1 VNPPEI
7 KTPIDVILL
16 DIEGTTTPIDFV
28 YHVLFSYARTHIP
41 NYIGSN
47 FSSTSVREDLAELVS
62 QNEEDRRQGLDP
74 PYVGDSF
81 DQMTAEAAADY
92 LLWLM
97 DRDSKA
103 TPLKSIQGKI
113 WEAGYR
119 EGSLHSQVF
128 DDVPPAMNRWRGAG
142 KTVCIYSSGSVLA
155 QKLLF
160 GNTES
165 GDLTHLIG
173 GFYDTNIGTKRDPTS
188 YQRIASDLKVAPH
201 AILFVSDVTA
211 ELDAAQ
217 TAGFQTMLC
226 VRPGNP
232 PQSPDA
238 HHSII
243 NSFDELSLRI

>member
-1 VNPPEI
+1 MNPPDT

-28 YHVLFSYARTHIP
+28 YNVLFPYARTHIP
-41 NYIGSN
+41 NYIRTN
-47 FSSTSVREDLAELVS
+47 FSSATAREELAELLS
-62 QNEEDRRQGLDP
+62 QNQEDRLGGLDAP
-74 PYVGDSF
+74 HVGNSV
-81 DQMTAEAAADY
+81 DQMTAESTAKY

-97 DRDSKA
+97 DRDSKS

-128 DDVPPAMNRWRGAG
+128 DDVPSAMNRWRGTG
-142 KTVCIYSSGSVLA
+142 KSICIYSSGSVLA

-160 GNTES
+160 ANTES
-165 GDLTHLIG
+165 GDLTRLIS
-173 GFYDTNIGTKRDPTS
+173 GFYDTNIGTKRDPES
-188 YQRIASDLKVAPH
+188 YQHIAKDLRVSPQT
-201 AILFVSDVTA
+201 ILFISDVTA

-217 TAGFQTMLC
+217 TTEFQTKLC

-232 PQSPDA
+232 PQPS
-238 HHSII
+238 HSQHSII
-243 NSFDELSLRI
+243 NSFDEVSF